1 MGQAGAAQAIFEEQP
16 SIHEFLNLCTEID
29 IAQHPQAQRWGLALL
44 KDGDFQERWRLAKIF
59 PKLGEAAI
67 APVLEIAE
75 DPQQDVELRW
85 FAIRILGQY
94 KEPQAIARLIVLL
107 DDCREEF
114 LAEEIMRALVELQ
127 EAATDYVLPLLA
139 QAETRLLAVRALCK
153 IRYPNVVEPLLS
165 VVHDDNP
172 DIRAL
177 SIETLGSFRHY
188 RIFTVL
194 IGALK
199 DPASSVRLEAVNA
212 LGFWAN
218 YAEKELILCHVQPL
232 LHDIN
237 LEVCRQA
244 SFTLSRLQIPE
255 AATAIATVLQQS
267 TTPLALQV
275 EFVQALA
282 WIDDPSSLDYLA
294 QTLKTAGDNLT
305 LAILKVMGRI
315 TEAPRKKQG
324 AYILLDFWQRQK
336 LRDSACRQAFVYTLG
351 QLQQRESGHLLEQL
365 SEDTDE
371 SIRLHAIAALRK
383 LTT

>member
-1 MGQAGAAQAIFEEQP
+1 MGQAGTPQATIDRPP
-16 SIHEFLNLCTEID
+16 SVHEFLNLCAEVD
-29 IAQHPQAQRWGLALL
+29 VADHAHAQQWGLALL
-44 KDGDFQERWRLAKIF
+44 RQGDFQERWRIAKVF
-59 PKLGEAAI
+59 PKLGKAAI
-67 APVLEIAE
+67 APILNIAE

-127 EAATDYVLPLLA
+127 EAATDYVLPLLT
-139 QAETRLLAVRALCK
+139 QTETRLLAVRALCK
-153 IRYPNVVEPLLS
+153 IRYPNVVEPLLG
-165 VVHDDNP
+165 VVQDANP
-172 DIRAL
+172 EIRAL
-177 SIETLGSFRHY
+177 AIETLSSFRHH
-188 RIFTVL
+188 RIFAVL
-194 IGALK
+194 LEALK
-199 DPASSVRLEAVNA
+199 DPVSKVRLEAVSA

-218 YAEKELILCHVQPL
+218 YAEREWIFQYVQPL
-232 LHDIN
+232 LYDLN

-244 SFTLSRLQIPE
+244 ALTLSRLQTPE
-255 AATAIATVLQQS
+255 AAAAIAEVLRQP
-267 TTPLALQV
+267 TTPLALQM

-294 QTLKTAGDNLT
+294 QSLTTAGENLT
-305 LAILKVMGRI
+305 LTILKVMGRI

-324 AYILLDFWQRQK
+324 AYILLDFWQRQP
-336 LRDSACRQAFVYTLG
+336 LRDPACRQAFVYTLG
-351 QLQQRESGHLLEQL
+351 QLQQRESGYLLEQL
-365 SEDTDE
+365 SGDIDE